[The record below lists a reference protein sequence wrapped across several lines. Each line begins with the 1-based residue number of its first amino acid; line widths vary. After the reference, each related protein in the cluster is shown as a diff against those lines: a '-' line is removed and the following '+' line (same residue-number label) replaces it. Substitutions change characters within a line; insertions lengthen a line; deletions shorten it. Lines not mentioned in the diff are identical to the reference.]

1 MRCPVCAQETTR
13 APGDSLAPPVS
24 RCKANTTG
32 RRARCSLPEN
42 FSSTLAGHSG
52 FAFASLPHYPLP
64 HFAFFLCGANGR
76 SRGLRSEVAKA
87 WGGAGFLWG
96 VLQRVHLSSVNFF
109 FLFGVSTFGGL
120 CLPTE
125 MPVRQKGAVPPL
137 PAGAPDACSS
147 GEVLG
152 RAVPSRGNQ
161 NSAPEQTGAKLP
173 SPHPSHLP
181 ITSPPAPPACPQPR
195 RVAGLRHSLV
205 SGSMLLGNW

>member
-1 MRCPVCAQETTR
+1 M
-13 APGDSLAPPVS
+13 
-24 RCKANTTG
+24 
-32 RRARCSLPEN
+32 
-42 FSSTLAGHSG
+42 
-52 FAFASLPHYPLP
+52 
-64 HFAFFLCGANGR
+64 
-76 SRGLRSEVAKA
+76 AKA

-96 VLQRVHLSSVNFF
+96 VLQRVHLSSVIFF
-109 FLFGVSTFGGL
+109 FLFGVSTLGGR

-137 PAGAPDACSS
+137 PAGAPDAYSS
-147 GEVLG
+147 GEVLR

-161 NSAPEQTGAKLP
+161 NSAREQTGAKLLLAQLLP

-205 SGSMLLGNW
+205 SGSMLRGNW